1 MGTIIP
7 IYNSDE
13 QQVSYNYPPHYAS
26 MSQDVFEKPPPYE
39 QTVQQISE
47 TNNSVEH
54 LPAIL
59 PVTTTA
65 ASSSTPVVSRRN
77 EH

>member
-1 MGTIIP
+1 MGAIIP
-7 IYNSDE
+7 IYNSEE

-26 MSQDVFEKPPPYE
+26 MSQDVLEKPPSYE

-54 LPAIL
+54 PPTVL

-65 ASSSTPVVSRRN
+65 AASSTPVVSTRN